1 MRSEHS
7 RDRNNGERAG
17 QGTAMTMPPLERA
30 VSRLFNRFD
39 ARRWRDRAG
48 EARADATRLDDPDAR
63 RLMFE
68 IAMTYDRLATK
79 AEAGR
84 LT

>member
-1 MRSEHS
+1 
-7 RDRNNGERAG
+7 
-17 QGTAMTMPPLERA
+17 MTMPAFERV

-39 ARRWRDRAG
+39 AQHWRDRAG
-48 EARADATRLDDPDAR
+48 EARADAARLGDPDAR

-68 IAMTYDRLATK
+68 IAMTYDRLATR
-79 AEAGR
+79 AQEGR

>member
-1 MRSEHS
+1 
-7 RDRNNGERAG
+7 
-17 QGTAMTMPPLERA
+17 MTMPAFERA

-39 ARRWRDRAG
+39 AQRWRDRAG
-48 EARADATRLDDPDAR
+48 DARADAARLDDPDAR

-79 AEAGR
+79 ADEGR

>member
-1 MRSEHS
+1 
-7 RDRNNGERAG
+7 
-17 QGTAMTMPPLERA
+17 MTMPAFERA

-39 ARRWRDRAG
+39 AQRWRDRAG
-48 EARADATRLDDPDAR
+48 DARADAARLDDPDAR

-68 IAMTYDRLATK
+68 IAMTYDRLAIK
-79 AEAGR
+79 AEEGR

>member
-1 MRSEHS
+1 
-7 RDRNNGERAG
+7 
-17 QGTAMTMPPLERA
+17 MTMPAFERA

-39 ARRWRDRAG
+39 AQRWRDRAG
-48 EARADATRLDDPDAR
+48 DARADAARLDDPDAR

-68 IAMTYDRLATK
+68 IAMTYDRLATR
-79 AEAGR
+79 AQEGR

>member
-1 MRSEHS
+1 
-7 RDRNNGERAG
+7 
-17 QGTAMTMPPLERA
+17 MTMPPFERA

-48 EARADATRLDDPDAR
+48 EARADAARLGDPDAR
-63 RLMFE
+63 RLIFE

-79 AEAGR
+79 AEEGR

>member
-1 MRSEHS
+1 
-7 RDRNNGERAG
+7 
-17 QGTAMTMPPLERA
+17 MTMPAFERA

-39 ARRWRDRAG
+39 AQRWRDRAG
-48 EARADATRLDDPDAR
+48 DARADAARLGDPDAR

-68 IAMTYDRLATK
+68 IAMTYDRLAIK
-79 AEAGR
+79 AEEGR

>member
-1 MRSEHS
+1 MPAF
-7 RDRNNGERAG
+7 ERV
-17 QGTAMTMPPLERA
+17 

-39 ARRWRDRAG
+39 AQHWRDRAG
-48 EARADATRLDDPDAR
+48 EARADAARLGDPDAR

>member
-1 MRSEHS
+1 
-7 RDRNNGERAG
+7 
-17 QGTAMTMPPLERA
+17 MTMPAFERA

-39 ARRWRDRAG
+39 AQRWRDRAG
-48 EARADATRLDDPDAR
+48 EARADAARLDDPDAR

-68 IAMTYDRLATK
+68 IAMTYDRLATT
-79 AEAGR
+79 AEEGR

>member
-1 MRSEHS
+1 
-7 RDRNNGERAG
+7 
-17 QGTAMTMPPLERA
+17 MTMPAFERA

-39 ARRWRDRAG
+39 AQHWRDRAG
-48 EARADATRLDDPDAR
+48 EARADAARLDDPDAR